1 MLSKLL
7 CVSLNGGGK
16 RRLATLPH
24 LRVIRGNYK
33 SHFDSRR
40 H

>member
-16 RRLATLPH
+16 RRLATLPY

-33 SHFDSRR
+33 NRFDSRR